1 MSKGIYITSHR
12 NSNML
17 NVISVHFAFMSYILC
32 RIIFQ
37 VRANDNPSISAFG
50 EETLFSSLSSSSR
63 VFVLSSLFF
72 FLPASFFFSLLF
84 ITPLLCPYKEAERCV
99 VEPGRKWRA
108 GADGNCVRY
117 RKTRDTE
124 PRDQTHP
131 LV

>member
-17 NVISVHFAFMSYILC
+17 KVISVHFALMSYILC
-32 RIIFQ
+32 RIIYQ

-50 EETLFSSLSSSSR
+50 EETLFPSLSSSSC

-72 FLPASFFFSLLF
+72 VLPASFFFSLLF

-108 GADGNCVRY
+108 GVDGNPVRY